1 MIELTCLMMA
11 RRALVGAGSERKWR
25 GKEGL
30 AA

>member
-1 MIELTCLMMA
+1 MMA